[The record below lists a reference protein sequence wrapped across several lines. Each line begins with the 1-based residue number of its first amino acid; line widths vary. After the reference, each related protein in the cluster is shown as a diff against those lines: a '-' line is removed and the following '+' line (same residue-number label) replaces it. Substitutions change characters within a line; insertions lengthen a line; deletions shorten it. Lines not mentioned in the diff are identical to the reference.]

1 MKLSFWQTVWLLFLV
16 EASRSAAQHL
26 SSNRNLDKIS
36 TLKLILWTLTHRKTQ
51 IYSHYFSSIINLM
64 IMIRANQAEV
74 SLKKSRKRQELAH
87 TKKLQCKLTRPEK
100 LCTNWPTT
108 WLRTLEISSRRWI
121 LILND
126 MALGATV
133 FVT

>member
-1 MKLSFWQTVWLLFLV
+1 MKLSFWQTVWLLSLV

-64 IMIRANQAEV
+64 IMIRAKQA
-74 SLKKSRKRQELAH
+74 
-87 TKKLQCKLTRPEK
+87 
-100 LCTNWPTT
+100 
-108 WLRTLEISSRRWI
+108 
-121 LILND
+121 
-126 MALGATV
+126 
-133 FVT
+133 